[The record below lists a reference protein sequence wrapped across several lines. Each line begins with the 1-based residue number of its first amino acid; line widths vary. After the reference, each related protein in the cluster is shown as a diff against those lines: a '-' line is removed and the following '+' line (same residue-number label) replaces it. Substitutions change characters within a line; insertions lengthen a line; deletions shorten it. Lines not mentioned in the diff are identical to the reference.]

1 MTQQK
6 SLVGRSIPFHPLAN
20 MFCLMRALGADEM
33 PPLLTSISENSE

>member
-6 SLVGRSIPFHPLAN
+6 SLVDCSIPFHPLAN

-33 PPLLTSISENSE
+33 LPLFVCIPEDSK